1 MSAIIYFQFFL
12 NYIFPLFI
20 FLIGWLGNI
29 FSLIVLS
36 NKELK
41 KIGPKIIYQYLF
53 IFDSIVLLY
62 VITINLQLAYNL
74 NVAIFYS
81 LICKLYS
88 YFNYPLGVLSPFLI
102 VYISIDR
109 YISIKYPARRFF
121 LRKPKIQ
128 HIYFWLVFIT
138 SHLYYSPAA
147 FFYDISSE
155 SLSNTTTSSPSCFFD
170 NNESKILV
178 AIMDLAFRVII
189 PFTMMFVLTGLLIKS
204 IFESRNRIVEN
215 FLAEQNRTF
224 YKEIKLSF
232 SSILVNL
239 IYIFTQFP
247 TTITYYYPQYFSN
260 DVFVLTTYIFFANY
274 ALNFYI
280 LLFTNSLFREKFLKI
295 FKK

>member
-1 MSAIIYFQFFL
+1 M
-12 NYIFPLFI
+12 
-20 FLIGWLGNI
+20 
-29 FSLIVLS
+29 
-36 NKELK
+36 
-41 KIGPKIIYQYLF
+41 F
-53 IFDSIVLLY
+53 IFDSIYLFY

-74 NVAIFYS
+74 DVTTFYS

-88 YFNYPLGVLSPFLI
+88 FFSYSLSALSPFLI

-147 FFYDISSE
+147 FFFVISSE
-155 SLSNTTTSSPSCFFD
+155 SISNSTEASPSCFL
-170 NNESKILV
+170 NNTDSTLLV

-247 TTITYYYPQYFSN
+247 STITYYYPQYFSY
-260 DVFVLTTYIFFANY
+260 DVYVLGGYLSSLNY